1 MSDVAERIA
10 ERRDLLSP
18 AERQV
23 AEVVLRQPEGVAFG
37 TVAEVAAVAD
47 TSGATVVRLA
57 TRLGYQGFSELQASV
72 RVALGARP
80 LRPAVERIRTAVG
93 GDAGDDPV
101 GATLVAELDNV
112 RRTLAAID
120 GAAFARA
127 VDLLASVDR
136 VGGLP
141 GRCGC
146 WPATPRPASARCSA
160 TDLGILR
167 DDVLAVHGSPAAVT
181 RLLGPLGGGAA
192 PVVVAIDLRRYE
204 RWVVAAAREAAA
216 AGAVVIAVTDG
227 PLSPLAAVAEVS
239 FAVTAEG
246 AGPFDSH
253 TGTLALVNALVTG
266 VAARLRES
274 ATTRVDALESRGG
287 TPAHCW
293 RADSRRH
300 GRASG
305 PGSPGGH
312 VEGDDRAGRR
322 VAAVLLVLGGQE
334 PERRVALGPAL
345 DDAAGAVEPHPPQR
359 RPVLGVVVDEQAG
372 GGVRPQVVEPAEGE
386 RRLRLGVDR
395 GDDDVAGERE
405 AARHEVRPAGGRHG
419 RQPRPPRAATR
430 ARIVAVSTPA
440 P

>member
-93 GDAGDDPV
+93 GGGGDDPV
-101 GATLVAELDNV
+101 GATLVADLDNV

-136 VGGLP
+136 AGRPGG
-141 GRCGC
+141 
-146 WPATPRPASARCSA
+146 PARPVRVLAGDAQAGIGAMLA
-160 TDLGILR
+160 TDLGIVR
-167 DDVLAVHGSPAAVT
+167 DDVLAVQGSPAAVT
-181 RLLGPLGGGAA
+181 RLLRPLGGGPA

-204 RWVVAAAREAAA
+204 RWVVAAARDAAA

-274 ATTRVDALESRGG
+274 ATARIDALESR
-287 TPAHCW
+287 W
-293 RADSRRH
+293 
-300 GRASG
+300 RASG
-305 PGSPGGH
+305 ALL
-312 VEGDDRAGRR
+312 EG
-322 VAAVLLVLGGQE
+322 
-334 PERRVALGPAL
+334 
-345 DDAAGAVEPHPPQR
+345 
-359 RPVLGVVVDEQAG
+359 
-372 GGVRPQVVEPAEGE
+372 
-386 RRLRLGVDR
+386 
-395 GDDDVAGERE
+395 
-405 AARHEVRPAGGRHG
+405 
-419 RQPRPPRAATR
+419 
-430 ARIVAVSTPA
+430 
-440 P
+440 